1 MGLFEKIFGKKSE
14 PRVGSRFEL
23 IQDTGNGF
31 FQWDGKLYKSD
42 IIRSAIRPKVKAIGK
57 LAAKHIRQNET
68 EFKVNPNVNIR
79 FLLEEPNPIMT
90 GQVFQEKM
98 ATQLALNNNAFAYI
112 KRDERGL
119 PVEIYPVPAASIE
132 LKEGPSGE
140 IFLRFLFL
148 NGQRMTVPYEDII
161 HLRNDFNDDDF
172 FGSQPVEALKDS
184 LEIIST
190 ADQGIV
196 QAIKNSA
203 SIKWLM
209 QFKTILQPEDMENEV
224 RRFTENYLSI
234 DKNSGGAAAADTRY
248 DLQQV
253 KNDAY
258 VPNEKQVDNTTNRI
272 YSFFNTNEKIVQ
284 SKYTEDEWN
293 AYYEAQIEPDAL
305 QLANE
310 FTRRLFTRKERSF
323 GNKIIFEAA
332 SLQYASMNTKMNL
345 VQMVDRGALT
355 PNEWRSILSLG
366 PIEGGD
372 KAIRRLDTAE
382 INAKKGGEKDGS
394 NGKAQ
399 PDDKSSGD
407 S

>member
-14 PRVGSRFEL
+14 SSLGNRFEL

-57 LAAKHIRQNET
+57 LAAKHIRQNEK

-112 KRDERGL
+112 KRDERSL
-119 PVEIYPVPAASIE
+119 PIEIYPVPAASIE

-140 IFLRFLFL
+140 IFLRLLFL

-172 FGSQPVEALKDS
+172 FGTHPGEALSDS
-184 LEIIST
+184 LQIVAT

-196 QAIKNSA
+196 KAIKNSA

-209 QFKTILQPEDMENEV
+209 KFKTILQPTDMENEV
-224 RRFTENYLSI
+224 KRFTENYLSI

-258 VPNEKQVDNTTNRI
+258 VPNEKQVDNTTKRI

-284 SKYTEDEWN
+284 SNYTEDDWN

-332 SLQYASMNTKMNL
+332 SLQYASMSTKMNL

-382 INAKKGGEKDGS
+382 INAKKGGEQDGS